1 MLTYMVSFANIY
13 FFFFK
18 SGAMDLFSIWQKLR
32 LIFFPDAPALMIKA

>member
-18 SGAMDLFSIWQKLR
+18 SGAMDFSICQKLR

>member
-1 MLTYMVSFANIY
+1 MLTYMVSFAYIF

-32 LIFFPDAPALMIKA
+32 LIFFPDAPTLMIKA

>member
-32 LIFFPDAPALMIKA
+32 LIFFPDEPALMIKA

>member
-1 MLTYMVSFANIY
+1 MLTCFANIY

-32 LIFFPDAPALMIKA
+32 LIFFPDEPALMIKA